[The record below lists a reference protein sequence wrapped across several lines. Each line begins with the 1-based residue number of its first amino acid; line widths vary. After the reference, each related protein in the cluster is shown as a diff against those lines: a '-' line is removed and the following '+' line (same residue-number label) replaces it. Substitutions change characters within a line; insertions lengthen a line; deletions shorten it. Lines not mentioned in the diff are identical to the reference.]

1 MLIKIQNIEDE
12 CADLEDEVEE
22 LKRRINRTLKE
33 ERSDK
38 ERAADKH
45 AEDVEIITQGNQR
58 ISEDLKKL
66 LFTFQELV

>member
-22 LKRRINRTLKE
+22 LKRRITRTLKE

-38 ERAADKH
+38 DRAA
-45 AEDVEIITQGNQR
+45 
-58 ISEDLKKL
+58 
-66 LFTFQELV
+66 